1 MDHGSWT
8 PTRLLSPLGC
18 EAFISEY
25 WERAPFFLQRD
36 ARGYFESLLTRGDV
50 DDILATGRLSV
61 DELRLVRKD
70 DVIGWSDYGRNGTA
84 SNGGAG
90 GVDVRAVADQY
101 RNGASLV
108 LKSLNKRQ
116 PALARLCARLS
127 ATFHARVWANV
138 YVTPGSSQA
147 LERHYDTHDVFVL
160 QIHGQKTWHVY
171 DLEVSW
177 PTADQ
182 EVVPP
187 SQESSELLTCRLNA
201 GDVLYIPRGYVHEAS
216 TEAEPS
222 THITIAVETTTWA
235 ELLGEFIQ
243 MVAKQEPS
251 LRRSVPLAN
260 TGDVAD
266 VKATWRELL
275 DKLPRFEPT
284 LLEACRKS
292 IELKAKALAELTPGP
307 LSLED
312 SLSEVG
318 DETVVSRRDGICY
331 SLTAEED
338 KLVIRHDERQ
348 IKLPVVLTP
357 IVDCLLSGDDVRL
370 AELSALMDAGS
381 RDHLVR
387 TLLRERVLTVVAEN
401 ADFTAGSVVGN

>member
-1 MDHGSWT
+1 MDHDGWT
-8 PTRLLSPLGC
+8 ATRLLSPLGC
-18 EAFISEY
+18 KEFISEY

-36 ARGYFESLLTRGDV
+36 TRGYFESLLTRGDV
-50 DDILATGRLSV
+50 DDVLATGRLSV
-61 DELRLVRKD
+61 DELRLVRRD
-70 DVIGWSDYGRNGTA
+70 DVLGWSDYGRHGTA
-84 SNGGAG
+84 SNGSAG
-90 GVDVRAVADQY
+90 EVDVWAVADQY

-108 LKSLNKRQ
+108 LKSLDKRQ

-160 QIHGQKTWHVY
+160 QIDGQKTWQVY
-171 DLEVSW
+171 DVEVSW

-187 SQESSELLTCRLNA
+187 SHELSELLTCRLNA

-216 TEAEPS
+216 TEAGPS

-235 ELLGEFIQ
+235 ELFGEFIQ

-260 TGDVAD
+260 TGEMAE

-275 DKLPRFEPT
+275 DKLHRFEPT
-284 LLEACRKS
+284 LLEACQRS

-312 SLSEVG
+312 SLSEIG
-318 DETVVSRRDGICY
+318 DETVVSRRDGMRY
-331 SLTAEED
+331 SLAAEQD
-338 KLVIRHDERQ
+338 KLIIQHDERQ
-348 IKLPVVLTP
+348 ITLPVVLTP
-357 IVDCLLSGDDVRL
+357 IVECLLSGDDVRL
-370 AELSALMDAGS
+370 AELSELMDAGS

-387 TLLRERVLTVVAEN
+387 TLLRERVLTLGAAREN
-401 ADFTAGSVVGN
+401 GIDG